1 MRLAERHRDD
11 GDWRAFCRGL
21 SPRLLT
27 EWLLLEEDEVRGE
40 ERADLRTAL
49 LVEAFTGKPVA
60 ETLRFIDEYTTLV
73 LDVDDLVT
81 RKQGAKAVRVKRAKA
96 KMSGNIAAAKALQAQ
111 TNGSKLDR
119 TLERTGDT

>member
-96 KMSGNIAAAKALQAQ
+96 KMSGNIVAAKALQAQ
-111 TNGSKLDR
+111 TNGKQQHR
-119 TLERTGDT
+119 TMERPGNA

>member
-96 KMSGNIAAAKALQAQ
+96 KMSGNIVAAKALQAQ
-111 TNGSKLDR
+111 TNGSKFNR
-119 TLERTGDT
+119 TMERPGNA